1 MRKITADY
9 IFPVNAKGD
18 SNPVKEGVI
27 IIDDQGKIL
36 AIDQRKDHDSAS
48 LEIHKGVIIPG
59 FINTHCHLELSHM
72 KGKVDTGTSL
82 IPFISN
88 VVSFRDSPEA
98 EIMEAIAKADQEMY
112 EGGIVA
118 VGDIS
123 NKIDTKVQKEKS
135 KINYYTFVE
144 MFDFMQESWTEQEYE
159 KYMAVYHEQAGENG
173 NKKSAVPHAPYSVS
187 KTLFQKINELNGEE
201 ATVSIHN
208 QETPPENELFL
219 QKTGGFL
226 DFYKGFNISL
236 DAFEATG

>member
-1 MRKITADY
+1 MRKITADH
-9 IFPVNAKGD
+9 IFPVNTKGD
-18 SNPVKEGVI
+18 SSPLKEAVI
-27 IIDDQGKIL
+27 ITDDQGKIL
-36 AIDQRKDHDSAS
+36 SIDQRKDHDPAS
-48 LEIHKGVIIPG
+48 LEIHKGAIIPG

-72 KGKVDTGTSL
+72 KGKVATGTSL

-88 VVSFRDSPEA
+88 VVSFRDSPEE

-112 EGGIVA
+112 DGGIVA

-123 NKIDTKVQKEKS
+123 NKVDTKSQKEKS

-144 MFDFMQESWTEQEYE
+144 MFDFMQDSWTEQEYE
-159 KYMAVYHEQAGENG
+159 KYMAVYQEQASDNG

-187 KTLFQKINELNGEE
+187 KSLFQKINALNEKE

-226 DFYKGFNISL
+226 VL
-236 DAFEATG
+236 